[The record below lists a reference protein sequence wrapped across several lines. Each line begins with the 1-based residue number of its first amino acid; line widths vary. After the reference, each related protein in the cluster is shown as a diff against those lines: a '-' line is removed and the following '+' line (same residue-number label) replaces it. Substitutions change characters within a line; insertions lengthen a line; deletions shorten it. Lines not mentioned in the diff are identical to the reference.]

1 MFAWGLAGLFLTADF
16 FAGTNLA
23 AGMGQ
28 YPGAAVSALKE
39 NVNGMV
45 GVGYHLRGGFCE
57 KDSLKKKFIW
67 ALAISVLLYFLNII
81 GGFVMGHTDSLR
93 GIGGSGD
100 MNHYVINFF

>member
-1 MFAWGLAGLFLTADF
+1 LLFLLPTI
-16 FAGTNLA
+16 N
-23 AGMGQ
+23 
-28 YPGAAVSALKE
+28 VSNTLDRK
-39 NVNGMV
+39 
-45 GVGYHLRGGFCE
+45 
-57 KDSLKKKFIW
+57 SLKKKFIW